1 MRISPNGLTLLK
13 RFEGFRA
20 KPYLCSAGV
29 PTIGYGNTYY
39 ENGIRVKLTDSP
51 IDENWAEQL
60 LKSILTHYELGV
72 DSVTTDNITQNQF
85 DALVIFAY
93 NVGVVNFK
101 KSTLLKLVNQNP
113 NDPNIAK
120 QFMRWTRAGGKV
132 IKGLVL
138 RRNLESQLY
147 FKV

>member
-101 KSTLLKLVNQNP
+101 KSTLLKLVNENP
-113 NDPNIAK
+113 YDLNIAK

-138 RRNLESQLY
+138 RRNLESHLY

>member
-1 MRISPNGLTLLK
+1 MKISPNGLTLLK

>member
-1 MRISPNGLTLLK
+1 MRISPSGLTLLK
-13 RFEGFRA
+13 KFEGFRA
-20 KPYLCSAGV
+20 NPYLCSAGV

-60 LKSILTHYELGV
+60 FKSILTHYELGV

-113 NDPNIAK
+113 YDLNIAK

-138 RRNLESQLY
+138 RRNLESHLY

>member
-1 MRISPNGLTLLK
+1 MYSDEIIKLDIGTAYISFN
-13 RFEGFRA
+13 
-20 KPYLCSAGV
+20 
-29 PTIGYGNTYY
+29 TI
-39 ENGIRVKLTDSP
+39 
-51 IDENWAEQL
+51 AEQL